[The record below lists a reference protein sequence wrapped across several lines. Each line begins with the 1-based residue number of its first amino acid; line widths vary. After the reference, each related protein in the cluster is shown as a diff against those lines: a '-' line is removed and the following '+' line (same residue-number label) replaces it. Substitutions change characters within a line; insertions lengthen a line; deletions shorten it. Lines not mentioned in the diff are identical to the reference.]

1 MGKLAEIQSKLK
13 APKSQYNNFG
23 GYAYRSCEDILEAL
37 KPLLL
42 EAGADLVLS
51 DEAIAVGNRVY
62 IKATATFR
70 CGDETATG
78 TGFAREA
85 ESRKGMDD
93 SQITGTASSYARK
106 YALNGL
112 FLIDDTKDAD
122 TNEARTENGNR
133 ASQAPK
139 PMFTKE
145 QLEEMKKWNDGT
157 FTSEELAK
165 FKSSLAEGEA
175 ERKFN
180 AMKGEYDRRKA
191 QAKSDDA
198 GASKAFDVF

>member
-13 APKSQYNNFG
+13 APKSQYNKFG

-51 DEAIAVGNRVY
+51 DEAVAVGNRVY

-122 TNEARTENGNR
+122 TNEARTENESR

-145 QLEEMKKWNDGT
+145 QLDEMKKWNDGT
-157 FTSEELAK
+157 FTVEELAK
-165 FKSSLAEGEA
+165 FKAKLSEGEPEKKFESMKA
-175 ERKFN
+175 EY
-180 AMKGEYDRRKA
+180 ARRKTSHA
-191 QAKSDDA
+191 DDA
-198 GASKAFDVF
+198 GASKAFDIF